1 MRQKKWL
8 LAALPA
14 AILSACTADTA
25 APMSEDSVW
34 PQLDIPVAQKPAMEQ
49 RIDDITRRDDAR
61 AKSRTD
67 DPA

>member
-25 APMSEDSVW
+25 APTSEDSVW

-49 RIDDITRRDDAR
+49 RIDTLLAEMTLEQ
-61 AKSRTD
+61 KSHR
-67 DPA
+67 